1 MISRIAIKN
10 FRSLRDVEL
19 RPGNLT
25 VLIGPNGSGK
35 SNVLDILRFIKATY
49 SKANYSERSQ
59 VSELMRS
66 QLEDRGGFKQV
77 VWGGNIDSRLC
88 FEVEFSNL
96 VADSIVSGFTTE
108 ITYDRGT
115 PSFGEQH
122 LLVDSTPVGSMAF
135 RSGMSSHIRAT
146 SQILPKLDL
155 WQFYDFSPN
164 LMRKPTSVK
173 QEHTLSDTGSNLSTV
188 VHSLFSEGHP
198 DLDEAIGMLKVM
210 VPTVEGLVSP
220 IFGDGQTY
228 VALKEQGL
236 DNPVGAWGL
245 SDGTLLAL
253 AMSIALVVRPE
264 PELICVES
272 PETGIHP
279 QMLEAV
285 ADMLTV
291 ASRDTQVIV
300 TTQSPYLLDWLPIES
315 FVVAE
320 KKNGETHLKAL
331 KDDETLRETVA
342 ALGAG
347 PAWYS
352 GYLGGEP

>member
-19 RPGNLT
+19 RPGPLT

-35 SNVLDILRFIKATY
+35 SSILDALRFLKATY
-49 SKANYSERSQ
+49 FDPFQALELAGSEI
-59 VSELMRS
+59 
-66 QLEDRGGFKQV
+66 EDRGGFGQV
-77 VWGGNIDSRLC
+77 VWGGDTSSKLR
-88 FEVEFSNL
+88 FGVEFSSDSKSSSSLGL
-96 VADSIVSGFTTE
+96 VSE
-108 ITYDRGT
+108 ILEDQG
-115 PSFGEQH
+115 SVCFGEEHH
-122 LLVDSTPVGSMAF
+122 LIDSTPVGNLGS
-135 RSGMSSHIRAT
+135 RSVGVSHISMDAR
-146 SQILPKLDL
+146 LVLNRLKR
-155 WQFYDFSPN
+155 WQFYELAPKS
-164 LMRKPTSVK
+164 MRRPSRIR
-173 QEHTLSDTGSNLSTV
+173 QENVLNESGSNLSSV
-188 VHSLFSEGHP
+188 VHTLFSEGHP
-198 DLDEAIGMLKVM
+198 DLEEAVGMLQVM
-210 VPTVEGLVSP
+210 VPTVERLVSP
-220 IFGDGQTY
+220 IFGDGHTF
-228 VALKEQGL
+228 VALKEKDVEHL
-236 DNPVGAWGL
+236 VGTWGL

-253 AMSIALVVRPE
+253 ALSIALVVRPE
-264 PELICVES
+264 PELICLES

-279 QMLEAV
+279 QMMEAV
-285 ADMLTV
+285 ADMLQV

-331 KDDETLRETVA
+331 KDDETLRETVD